1 MESLRITTSNTEP
14 IKYTVVYNYVY
25 KGETYYNST
34 VGSIITAGDT
44 DIVINDTPTAF
55 INITDITIVNDGV
68 AANNVQM
75 SKVSGT
81 TPLSMIST
89 AILLNIGES
98 LIYGPTGLARFDAAG
113 QFMTV
118 SAPGAQGPTGPT
130 GPTGATGATGAGG
143 ALGYYGS
150 FFDTTVQH
158 FTALGVPQKVNIN
171 STSTAN
177 GVSITSGSLI
187 TFAHPGVYSLT
198 FSLQMASLVNGV
210 SVVDYWIEYNGT
222 PYPDSNTRIDLPTRK
237 SAGVHSYGFATINL
251 IGVAIAPGDTVE
263 LYWLASDTSVSIETL
278 PAAGSVPETPGVIA
292 NVQQVMYTQVGPTG
306 ATGFT
311 GPIGPTGSTGFTGA
325 TGYTGPASTVTGPT
339 GFTGPTGP
347 TGPAST
353 VTGPT
358 GYTGIQ
364 GPTGATGFTGPQG
377 VQGSTGPTG
386 PTGYTGPQGNVGPTG
401 PTGYTGGQGPTG
413 PTGFTGPLGATGST
427 GPTGYTGPV
436 GAASTV
442 PGPTGPTGYT
452 GPASTVTGPTGY
464 TGPQGPVGTFGGA
477 SFSYYFLTDVAN
489 TDPGTGNL
497 KLNSSTYSA
506 ANKLYIS
513 IYDYNGTDIQ
523 SFLETIDDSTS
534 AIKGTFKISELSN
547 PANFIYYSIIGSHTF
562 NTTWYSVPTAYVG
575 GSVTSIV
582 DGTHVVITFSI
593 NGDIGSTGPTGYTGP
608 ASTTPGPTGATGF
621 TGPQGSTGPT
631 GYTGPNGNDGA
642 TGPTGYTGPQGA
654 TGPTGF
660 TGPQGDLG
668 PTGYTG
674 FTGPAGSAT
683 PGGAPNDVQ
692 YNNGAGGI
700 EGAANVEIDTGNLKL
715 ISTNDPSAP
724 ATASIVLYSKQ
735 IAGRN
740 LPKFIGPSG
749 VDTVIQVG
757 LHGNAV
763 FMVAPASGTSAPTA
777 WGGTLTTA
785 ATMSVQQTIASSSP
799 WLATWRKRF
808 QTSTTAGNATGM
820 RTAYTQWFRGSA
832 TGFGGFFF
840 RAQLGANIN
849 LNGGQKFVGLCA
861 STGALAGEPSAL
873 INMCGMGYDAA
884 DSSAGSWFFMRN
896 DGTGTA
902 TKVDLGANAL
912 RSNITHGYD
921 LIMYMAPG
929 GSVLFVRIVNIH
941 SGVTVLDTN
950 YTTDLPAAN
959 TGMAFKAEVRNGA
972 VAAAD
977 NVEVAKVYIETD
989 Y

>member
-1 MESLRITTSNTEP
+1 MIRLNAPIESLRITTSNTEP

-55 INITDITIVNDGV
+55 INITDITIVNDGA

-263 LYWLASDTSVSIETL
+263 LYWLASDTSVSIETI
-278 PAAGSVPETPGVIA
+278 PAVGSVPETPSVIA

-386 PTGYTGPQGNVGPTG
+386 PTGYTGYTGAASTVPGPQGPTGPTGFTGPQGNLGPTG

-413 PTGFTGPLGATGST
+413 PTGFTGPQGPTGST

-452 GPASTVTGPTGY
+452 GPASTVTGPTGP

-477 SFSYYFLTDVAN
+477 SFSYHFLTDVTN

-497 KLNSSTYSA
+497 KLNNATFSA

-547 PANFIYYSIIGSHTF
+547 PANFIYYSIVGSHTF

-575 GSVTSIV
+575 GSVSSIV
-582 DGTHVVITFSI
+582 NGTHVVITFSI

-621 TGPQGSTGPT
+621 TGPQGATGPT
-631 GYTGPNGNDGA
+631 GYTGPNGTNGA
-642 TGPTGYTGPQGA
+642 TGPTGYTGPEGS
-654 TGPTGF
+654 T
-660 TGPQGDLG
+660 G

-674 FTGPAGSAT
+674 AQGNQGPTGPTGYTGPASTTPGPTGATGFTGYTGPAGGGGGISWTVVAGTSQAMSANAAYLVTSAT
-683 PGGAPNDVQ
+683 LCTLSLPTTASAGDVVIVSGA
-692 YNNGAGGI
+692 GAGGW
-700 EGAANVEIDTGNLKL
+700 L
-715 ISTNDPSAP
+715 ISQA
-724 ATASIVLYSKQ
+724 AGQQIVLDGGGV
-735 IAGRN
+735 AGWDN
-740 LPKFIGPSG
+740 
-749 VDTVIQVG
+749 
-757 LHGNAV
+757 
-763 FMVAPASGTSAPTA
+763 
-777 WGGTLTTA
+777 
-785 ATMSVQQTIASSSP
+785 
-799 WLATWRKRF
+799 
-808 QTSTTAGNATGM
+808 TTAGVT
-820 RTAYTQWFRGSA
+820 
-832 TGFGGFFF
+832 
-840 RAQLGANIN
+840 
-849 LNGGQKFVGLCA
+849 
-861 STGALAGEPSAL
+861 
-873 INMCGMGYDAA
+873 
-884 DSSAGSWFFMRN
+884 
-896 DGTGTA
+896 
-902 TKVDLGANAL
+902 
-912 RSNITHGYD
+912 
-921 LIMYMAPG
+921 
-929 GSVLFVRIVNIH
+929 GSVASQDRYDYIELQCI
-941 SGVTVLDTN
+941 T
-950 YTTDLPAAN
+950 AN
-959 TGMAFKAEVRNGA
+959 TTFKINVVKQEVTL
-972 VAAAD
+972 V
-977 NVEVAKVYIETD
+977 
-989 Y
+989 